1 MCFVIVLI
9 FRIIPLNCLQSLSK
23 RIIIFRDAKYLRG
36 EENMAFYQEWA
47 GQIRGYNRNI
57 KLAILA
63 NIFTQIGFGIF
74 MVIYNFYIRELGYN
88 EQINGQVISMT
99 ALATAILLVPA
110 GIISD
115 RIGRKK
121 AMLFGVFATGLVL
134 LCRSM
139 IEMQSLLIIFA
150 FGTGLTSAFLQV
162 SGIPWL
168 AENSNPEQRVHLF
181 SIHFAVMT
189 GANVIGTLSGGILTD
204 LFSVIV
210 SELNSI
216 RLTLLIG
223 GVIFLGGFLP
233 IMRFKEQAPSIEKN
247 KNLQKITLKQIFHK
261 NDSVKIIILFAFAQ
275 LLIGVGAG
283 LVIPYLNLYFADRFT
298 ASNTAIGFIISMG
311 QAATAVAMIIGPM
324 VVRKFGEV
332 KAVVILQ
339 LMSLPFLLLT
349 AYTENLWLAAIGFL
363 FRQALMNAGN
373 PIQMSLMMS
382 KVNDSMKGLAN
393 SVNQM
398 VFNLGWAVMGPVSTG
413 IVIKYGAYWGY
424 ALVFTIT
431 ASLYLVGSIYFY
443 LVFRN
448 HNRTKSASAAVKTV

>member
-1 MCFVIVLI
+1 
-9 FRIIPLNCLQSLSK
+9 
-23 RIIIFRDAKYLRG
+23 
-36 EENMAFYQEWA
+36 MAIYKEWA
-47 GQIRGYNRNI
+47 SQIKGYNRNI
-57 KLAILA
+57 RLAIMA

-88 EQINGQVISMT
+88 EQVNGQVISMT
-99 ALATAILLVPA
+99 ALATALILVPA
-110 GIISD
+110 GIFSD
-115 RIGRKK
+115 RIGRRKT
-121 AMLFGVFATGLVL
+121 MLFGAIATGIVL
-134 LCRSM
+134 LSRSV
-139 IEMQSLLIIFA
+139 IEMQSLLIITAFA
-150 FGTGLTSAFLQV
+150 TGLASAFLQV

-189 GANVIGTLSGGILTD
+189 GANVIGNLGGGILTD
-204 LFSVIV
+204 LFSLFT

-216 RLTLLIG
+216 RFTLLIG
-223 GVIFLGGFLP
+223 SLIFLIGIVP
-233 IMRFKEQAPSIEKN
+233 IIRFQEKLVSREMSQVKKRISLKE
-247 KNLQKITLKQIFHK
+247 LLHK
-261 NDSVKIIILFAFAQ
+261 NESLKIILLFAFAQ

-283 LVIPYLNLYFADRFT
+283 LVIPYLNLYFADRFY
-298 ASNTAIGFIISMG
+298 ASNSAIGFIISMG
-311 QAATAVAMIIGPM
+311 QAATAFAMIIGPM
-324 VVRKFGEV
+324 VVRKVGEV

-339 LMSLPFLLLT
+339 LASLPFLLLT

-382 KVNDSMKGLAN
+382 KVGDSMRGLAN

-398 VFNLGWAVMGPVSTG
+398 VFNLGWAFMGPVSTG

-431 ASLYLVGSIYFY
+431 ASLYMIGSVYFY
-443 LVFRN
+443 IVFRN
-448 HNRTKSASAAVKTV
+448 YNKTKPAISTAKVG